1 MKRSSVFVAVIAVYF
16 SYVSLS
22 PYWDHLKL
30 AYGAFQNLRNMPQE
44 HIDDFFAAYK
54 HLEERTH
61 IHSIAFYKSSF

>member
-1 MKRSSVFVAVIAVYF
+1 MKTSSVVVAVIAVYL
-16 SYVSLS
+16 SYASLS

-30 AYGAFQNLRNMPQE
+30 AYGAFQKLRDMPQE

-61 IHSIAFYKSSF
+61 IHSIVPYNFLL